1 MPKGTTTDLARRN
14 SDFPYSLACLA
25 CSKHH
30 SSDTM
35 SVFHGNLHRR
45 SS

>member
-1 MPKGTTTDLARRN
+1 MKGTRTNLSRRN
-14 SDFPYSLACLA
+14 SDFPYFLACLD
-25 CSKHH
+25 CSKYYI
-30 SSDTM
+30 SDTM

>member
-1 MPKGTTTDLARRN
+1 MKFMTMGLARRN
-14 SDFPYSLACLA
+14 PDFPYSLACLG
-25 CSKHH
+25 CSKQHTF
-30 SSDTM
+30 DTM